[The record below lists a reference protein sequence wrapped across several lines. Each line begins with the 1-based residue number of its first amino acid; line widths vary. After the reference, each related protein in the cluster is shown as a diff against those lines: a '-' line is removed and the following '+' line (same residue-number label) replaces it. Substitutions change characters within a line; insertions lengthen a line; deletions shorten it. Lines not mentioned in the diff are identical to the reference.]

1 VVANVDPLS
10 VAALLAAAN
19 EVTGLTDLGEDG
31 WEEGLDRL
39 LHSLRAEADLNEIG
53 VQVATA
59 SLLGALEDRRRHRPC
74 AGRDRRTTADG
85 HDDLVRPAR
94 SGRALPGAAHVG
106 GGAAAPAA

>member
-19 EVTGLTDLGEDG
+19 EGTGLTDLGEDG

-53 VQVATA
+53 V
-59 SLLGALEDRRRHRPC
+59 
-74 AGRDRRTTADG
+74 
-85 HDDLVRPAR
+85 
-94 SGRALPGAAHVG
+94 
-106 GGAAAPAA
+106 